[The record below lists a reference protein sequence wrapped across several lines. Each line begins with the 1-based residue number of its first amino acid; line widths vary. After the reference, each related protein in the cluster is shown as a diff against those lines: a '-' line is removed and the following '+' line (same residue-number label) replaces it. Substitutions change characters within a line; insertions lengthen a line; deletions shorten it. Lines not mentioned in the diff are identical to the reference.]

1 MKTLTVDQIMS
12 LRPCAAYPESRVR
25 ELWGDR
31 ESLSL
36 VEILRLDIPAED
48 RIWVLT
54 RDGVCDRAVLRR
66 WADAIAD
73 RAVRTHCLTCGVP
86 AVESWA
92 RGWLDGTARTYAA
105 ADAADA
111 AAYAASAAAYAA
123 ARAASAASAAAQ
135 STTAYAAARAASAA
149 SAAALAAEAAD
160 AAERERRA
168 QVDDLIR
175 ALNDAEVKARI
186 KGLAAAGYC
195 DRLAVRRL
203 LADLR
208 GQPGCERIQE
218 RSLNNYLAGR
228 SRMPAAVEKGLD
240 ALIERG
246 ADQ

>member
-1 MKTLTVDQIMS
+1 MKTLTVSDIMA
-12 LRPCAAYPESRVR
+12 LNPCYSESRVR
-25 ELWGDR
+25 ELFGDR
-31 ESLSL
+31 ETVTVLE
-36 VEILRLDIPAED
+36 VAQAEIPPDDRVWLLLQPGVLPAD
-48 RIWVLT
+48 VRTDATARTVT
-54 RDGVCDRAVLRR
+54 RAVTSHAL
-66 WADAIAD
+66 
-73 RAVRTHCLTCGVP
+73 HCGNT
-86 AVESWA
+86 AVEEWA
-92 RGWLDGTARTYAA
+92 RGWLDGTDRSQAAAEAARFAADAADGAAAA
-105 ADAADA
+105 ADAAWAAAGAARFAAMDA
-111 AAYAASAAAYAA
+111 ARAAWAAEAAYVVCGAEAAYAA
-123 ARAASAASAAAQ
+123 RE
-135 STTAYAAARAASAA
+135 T
-149 SAAALAAEAAD
+149 
-160 AAERERRA
+160 ERQA

>member
-1 MKTLTVDQIMS
+1 M
-12 LRPCAAYPESRVR
+12 AA
-25 ELWGDR
+25 
-31 ESLSL
+31 L
-36 VEILRLDIPAED
+36 VAP
-48 RIWVLT
+48 
-54 RDGVCDRAVLRR
+54 
-66 WADAIAD
+66 
-73 RAVRTHCLTCGVP
+73 
-86 AVESWA
+86 
-92 RGWLDGTARTYAA
+92 AA
-105 ADAADA
+105 AWVAA
-111 AAYAASAAAYAA
+111 AA
-123 ARAASAASAAAQ
+123 ARAARAAR
-135 STTAYAAARAASAA
+135 AAARAAR
-149 SAAALAAEAAD
+149 AAD
-160 AAERERRA
+160 AAERRA

>member
-1 MKTLTVDQIMS
+1 MKTMTVQDIMC

-73 RAVRTHCLTCGVP
+73 RAVQAHCLTCGVP
-86 AVESWA
+86 EVEAWA
-92 RGWLDGTARTYAA
+92 RCWLDGTARTYAA
-105 ADAADA
+105 YAADAADA
-111 AAYAASAAAYAA
+111 AADAAWAAAWVASARPAAA
-123 ARAASAASAAAQ
+123 ARAASAA
-135 STTAYAAARAASAA
+135 YAA
-149 SAAALAAEAAD
+149 
-160 AAERERRA
+160 ERRA